1 MANTLVQ
8 FRVEESI
15 RERAGEICEKVGID
29 IPTYMRMC
37 LARLVQENGVPFS
50 MKLGKVE
57 DNKGF
62 RAMQEASRVAEN
74 YKISDMSLDEINK
87 EIAETRR

>member
-8 FRVEESI
+8 FRVEETT
-15 RERAGEICEKVGID
+15 REKAARICEKIGID

-37 LARLVQENGVPFS
+37 LSRMVQDNGVPFS
-50 MKLGKVE
+50 MKVERVE

-62 RAMQEASRVAEN
+62 RAMQQASRIAEQ
-74 YKISDMSLDEINK
+74 YGISDMSLDEINA
-87 EIAETRR
+87 EIAEARK

>member
-8 FRVEESI
+8 FRVEEST
-15 RERAGEICEKVGID
+15 REKAGKICERVGID

-37 LARLVQENGVPFS
+37 LSRLVQDNGVPFS
-50 MKLGKVE
+50 MKLEKVE

-62 RAMQEASRVAEN
+62 RAMQEASRIAEKYN
-74 YKISDMSLDEINK
+74 ISDMSLDEINK
-87 EIAETRR
+87 EISEARR

>member
-8 FRVEESI
+8 FRVEEST
-15 RERAGEICEKVGID
+15 REKAMKICERVGID

-37 LARLVQENGVPFS
+37 LSRLVQDNGVPFS
-50 MKLGKVE
+50 MKLEKVE

-62 RAMQEASRVAEN
+62 RAMQEASRIAEEYN
-74 YKISDMSLDEINK
+74 ISDMSLDEINE
-87 EIAETRR
+87 EISEARR